1 MPETQIMNITAA
13 KLAELLHL
21 PEGTRIADLWTTDY
35 ETGVAVVYTS
45 VDGTV

>member
-1 MPETQIMNITAA
+1 MPETQILNITAT
-13 KLAELLHL
+13 KLAELLRL

-45 VDGTV
+45 QTGI